1 MMAENIRRM
10 RATIKR
16 IRTIYWF
23 QGVRI
28 RLGAPTAYA
37 VERLIEPEGFRQNN
51 AGKYFHSN
59 KWASYRHGL
68 TTPRAAL
75 VVRANDLVPG
85 SAKELNHVLWKALD
99 VSSNALLDGPGWL
112 RQLAPGLQLLI
123 FTEDDEVCTYGGRP
137 FFAKLERLAGL
148 DALACLTILLR
159 MNLANGEFAQAWT
172 VAASTFRVLLM
183 LGGKFKERGLSDAIF
198 SLYVDQIFSLSKW
211 DGQCF
216 HLKKYDFCLWA
227 SVLYNAATMGIADKG
242 RSPSWS
248 EEVQQMIRIL
258 DGKKGLHVKLLFDP
272 ITGPDQDFGPLSAA
286 AQLALNSR
294 VSLRVRSMDKFESG
308 NTFEV

>member
-1 MMAENIRRM
+1 MIDENIKRT

-28 RLGAPTAYA
+28 CTGVPTAYA

-75 VVRANDLVPG
+75 VVRANGLVPG
-85 SAKELNHVLWKALD
+85 SAKELDHVLWKALD
-99 VSSNALLDGPGWL
+99 VSSNVLRDGPGWL
-112 RQLAPGLQLLI
+112 RQLAPGLQLLV
-123 FTEDDEVCTYGGRP
+123 FTEDDQVCTYGGRH
-137 FFAKLERLAGL
+137 FFAKLERLASL

-183 LGGKFKERGLSDAIF
+183 LGAKFKDRGLADAIF
-198 SLYVDQIFSLSKW
+198 SLYVEQIFSLSKW

-216 HLKKYDFCLWA
+216 YLEKYDFCLWA
-227 SVLYNAATMGIADKG
+227 GVLYNAAKMGIADKG
-242 RSPSWS
+242 CPPSWT
-248 EEVQQMIRIL
+248 EEVQQMIQIL
-258 DGKKGLHVKLLFDP
+258 EGKKGLHIKFLFDP
-272 ITGPDQDFGPLSAA
+272 ITGPDHNLGPLSAT
-286 AQLALNSR
+286 AQLALDSR
-294 VSLRVRSMDKFESG
+294 VSLRKSSMDEFQPR